1 MTRAALAEATAALK
15 AKDDAHVRSVASL
28 LAANEKERWREA
40 EALDALEAA
49 AAALH
54 EAAATE
60 IILKAELAAADD
72 RR

>member
-49 AAALH
+49 AAA
-54 EAAATE
+54 EQAAATE